1 MSTATRVEAASPA
14 RQRVLDM
21 ATAMFA
27 ERGYVATSMRDIA
40 AALGIKGASLYS
52 HFPDKEAILY
62 AVTAPLLDAV
72 DQLLQQ
78 PPADDSDRARWL
90 NAYAQTLLRYPK
102 LVRIVAAELTVAPHG
117 SVGKRVCDQD
127 AQVRKLIQANGNEMI
142 AAGAVGIMWWPLLC
156 LPKRPTPAAAR
167 QLAHLTISA
176 IATAGKPPA
185 SRQGTRTA

>member
-90 NAYAQTLLRYPK
+90 NA
-102 LVRIVAAELTVAPHG
+102 
-117 SVGKRVCDQD
+117 
-127 AQVRKLIQANGNEMI
+127 
-142 AAGAVGIMWWPLLC
+142 
-156 LPKRPTPAAAR
+156 
-167 QLAHLTISA
+167 
-176 IATAGKPPA
+176 
-185 SRQGTRTA
+185 